1 MYVKEF
7 EGRAFAWLNPL
18 EPWNPRGTMFY
29 KVMAVMFLDML
40 TSIGLTLLA
49 ILIISLLLTVDLTI
63 SLLSCAAVAATV
75 VDTAGLA
82 HFWGLVVEPFFA
94 VLPQNTVHYC
104 PLLFNLF
111 PGAALCHRR
120 DHCRLR
126 HPRGAQLPC
135 PGFLLRPS
143 PICKNTSKVLFF
155 LFHRKFSGRR
165 QQSNPGL
172 SLPQKALHVD
182 PDPA

>member
-1 MYVKEF
+1 
-7 EGRAFAWLNPL
+7 
-18 EPWNPRGTMFY
+18 MFY

-94 VLPQNTVHYC
+94 VLLENSSLLSIVVQ
-104 PLLFNLF
+104 PLPRCCSLSPPGSLSTTRPTWGTASLSRFSFSSKSNLQ
-111 PGAALCHRR
+111 
-120 DHCRLR
+120 R
-126 HPRGAQLPC
+126 HKK
-135 PGFLLRPS
+135 
-143 PICKNTSKVLFF
+143 IVF

-165 QQSNPGL
+165 Q
-172 SLPQKALHVD
+172 
-182 PDPA
+182 

>member
-1 MYVKEF
+1 
-7 EGRAFAWLNPL
+7 
-18 EPWNPRGTMFY
+18 MFY

-49 ILIISLLLTVDLTI
+49 ILMISLLLTVDLTI
-63 SLLSCAAVAATV
+63 SFLSCAAVAATV

-94 VLPQNTVHYC
+94 VLLQNR
-104 PLLFNLF
+104 PLLSTFGQPLPRCCSLSPPGSLSTTPPTWGTASLYRFSFSSKSNLQ
-111 PGAALCHRR
+111 
-120 DHCRLR
+120 R
-126 HPRGAQLPC
+126 HT
-135 PGFLLRPS
+135 
-143 PICKNTSKVLFF
+143 KKVVFF

-172 SLPQKALHVD
+172 SLPRKALHVD

>member
-94 VLPQNTVHYC
+94 VLLQNSSLLSIVVQ
-104 PLLFNLF
+104 PLPRCCSLSPPGSLSTTPPTWGTASLSRFSFASKSNL
-111 PGAALCHRR
+111 
-120 DHCRLR
+120 
-126 HPRGAQLPC
+126 
-135 PGFLLRPS
+135 
-143 PICKNTSKVLFF
+143 
-155 LFHRKFSGRR
+155 
-165 QQSNPGL
+165 
-172 SLPQKALHVD
+172 QKHK
-182 PDPA
+182 

>member
-1 MYVKEF
+1 
-7 EGRAFAWLNPL
+7 
-18 EPWNPRGTMFY
+18 MFY

-94 VLPQNTVHYC
+94 VLLENRLLSTIVQ
-104 PLLFNLF
+104 PLPRCCSLSPPGSLSTTPPTWGTASLSRFSFSSNSNLQRHEKKFVFLFN
-111 PGAALCHRR
+111 
-120 DHCRLR
+120 
-126 HPRGAQLPC
+126 
-135 PGFLLRPS
+135 
-143 PICKNTSKVLFF
+143 
-155 LFHRKFSGRR
+155 
-165 QQSNPGL
+165 
-172 SLPQKALHVD
+172 
-182 PDPA
+182 

>member
-1 MYVKEF
+1 
-7 EGRAFAWLNPL
+7 
-18 EPWNPRGTMFY
+18 MFY

-63 SLLSCAAVAATV
+63 SFLSCAAVAATV

-94 VLPQNTVHYC
+94 VLLQNR

-135 PGFLLRPS
+135 PGFLFRPS
-143 PICKNTSKVLFF
+143 PICRDTKKLSSFFIASFQDGASRATRVSTSLARYSMLIQIQPNINVL
-155 LFHRKFSGRR
+155 S
-165 QQSNPGL
+165 
-172 SLPQKALHVD
+172 
-182 PDPA
+182 

>member
-94 VLPQNTVHYC
+94 VLLENYC
-104 PLLFNLF
+104 PLLSTIVQPLPRCCSLSPPGSLSTTPPTWGTASLSRFSFASKSNL
-111 PGAALCHRR
+111 
-120 DHCRLR
+120 
-126 HPRGAQLPC
+126 
-135 PGFLLRPS
+135 
-143 PICKNTSKVLFF
+143 
-155 LFHRKFSGRR
+155 
-165 QQSNPGL
+165 
-172 SLPQKALHVD
+172 QKHK
-182 PDPA
+182 

>member
-1 MYVKEF
+1 
-7 EGRAFAWLNPL
+7 
-18 EPWNPRGTMFY
+18 MFY

-49 ILIISLLLTVDLTI
+49 ILMISLLLTVDLTI
-63 SLLSCAAVAATV
+63 SFLSCAAVAATV

-94 VLPQNTVHYC
+94 VLLENR
-104 PLLFNLF
+104 PLFSIIGQPLPRCCSLSPPGSLSTTPPTWGTASLSRFSFSSKSNLQ
-111 PGAALCHRR
+111 
-120 DHCRLR
+120 R
-126 HPRGAQLPC
+126 HT
-135 PGFLLRPS
+135 
-143 PICKNTSKVLFF
+143 KKVVFF

-165 QQSNPGL
+165 QQNNPGL
-172 SLPQKALHVD
+172 NLPRKALHVD

>member
-1 MYVKEF
+1 
-7 EGRAFAWLNPL
+7 
-18 EPWNPRGTMFY
+18 MFY

-49 ILIISLLLTVDLTI
+49 ILMISLLLTVDLTI
-63 SLLSCAAVAATV
+63 SFLSCAAVAATV

-94 VLPQNTVHYC
+94 VLLQNR
-104 PLLFNLF
+104 PLLSTFGQPLPRCCSLSPPGSLSTTPPTWGTASLSRFSFSSKSNLQ
-111 PGAALCHRR
+111 
-120 DHCRLR
+120 R
-126 HPRGAQLPC
+126 HT
-135 PGFLLRPS
+135 
-143 PICKNTSKVLFF
+143 KKVVFF

-172 SLPQKALHVD
+172 NLPRKALHVD